1 MVRFE
6 ALDAWRGICAILVV
20 LFHFCFIFHSPFGGQ
35 RLISNAY
42 LFVDFF
48 FVLSG
53 FVVAHAYAAR
63 LGSGIAWREFVV
75 RRFGRLW
82 PLHAA
87 VLGAFVLFIGAL
99 NLLPHPQRFDLT
111 LAPSEYSLVAIP
123 IHVFLLN
130 AVNLHGM
137 AWNAPS
143 WSIGAEFY
151 TYLLFGAVCVLVT
164 RRRTGTALLLAAG
177 GIAVLAV
184 ASPTYMNSTADF
196 GLFRCV
202 GGFFTGVAVH
212 ALHRR
217 LADMR
222 LPAATLW
229 EAAAVVVAGLFVVH
243 AGSGPDEVAALSLAA
258 PLVFGAAVLV
268 FAREEGVLSRLLRA
282 RPFAALGRWSYSIY
296 MTHQLVLMVALFAIW
311 SLGVAAESTILVEGH
326 RKTLY
331 DLGGT
336 VPSLC
341 LLGAILFA
349 VLAVSALTYARIE
362 EPARLA
368 FNGLASRMGTRSRW
382 RSDLA
387 QGKEARGIENGRK

>member
-20 LFHFCFIFHSPFGGQ
+20 LFHFCFIFQSPLSGE
-35 RLISNAY
+35 RLIANAY

-63 LGSGIAWREFVV
+63 LNSGAAWGAFVV

-82 PLHAA
+82 PLHGAMLAA
-87 VLGAFVLFIGAL
+87 FIAFIGL
-99 NLLPHPQRFDLT
+99 INLVPHPERFDLT
-111 LAPSEYSLVAIP
+111 AGPGEYSLIAIP
-123 IHVFLLN
+123 IHLFLLN
-130 AVNLHGM
+130 AMNLHGM

-151 TYLLFGAVCVLVT
+151 TYLLFGALCVLVL
-164 RRRTGTALLLAAG
+164 RRGALWALGVAG
-177 GIAVLAV
+177 VGLAVLAM

-202 GGFFTGVAVH
+202 AGFFTGVAAH

-217 LADMR
+217 LGDVR
-222 LPAATLW
+222 LPGATLW
-229 EAAAVVVAGLFVVH
+229 EVAAVVMAGLFVVH
-243 AGSGPDEVAALSLAA
+243 AGSGPDEVAVLSLAA
-258 PLVFGAAVLV
+258 PLAFGAAVLV
-268 FAREEGVLSRLLRA
+268 FAREEGALSRLLRA

-296 MTHQLVLMVALFAIW
+296 MTHQLVLVGAICAVWALGAVETRVA
-311 SLGVAAESTILVEGH
+311 VEGH
-326 RKTLY
+326 EKALY

-336 VPSLC
+336 VPSL
-341 LLGAILFA
+341 LLLALMLA
-349 VLAVSALTYARIE
+349 VVLALSAFTHARIE
-362 EPARLA
+362 EPARRA
-368 FNGLASRMGTRSRW
+368 FNAFAGRLEQGTAVRR
-382 RSDLA
+382 A
-387 QGKEARGIENGRK
+387 YAMARRNVRQEVPGR